1 CLPQRRLVWADH
13 LRAAMGGLDREL
25 QGAREPPPLAD
36 AAGRRAGHPCGR
48 ADRRPCR
55 AATGVDREHGRRCA
69 ADLRL
74 RRRRRD
80 PGRGPGVRGRGHPAL
95 DAREAAARTRTGAV
109 ISPAMDDPREFFE
122 TLESRVDPSKAAGL
136 TAKYLFEIEG
146 AGNWTVDVDDGKVS
160 VSENGGDADCTIS
173 TSSETFMKIANG
185 EQNPT
190 AAYMSGKLKVK
201 GDMGQAMKL
210 QKLF

>member
-1 CLPQRRLVWADH
+1 
-13 LRAAMGGLDREL
+13 
-25 QGAREPPPLAD
+25 
-36 AAGRRAGHPCGR
+36 
-48 ADRRPCR
+48 
-55 AATGVDREHGRRCA
+55 
-69 ADLRL
+69 
-74 RRRRRD
+74 
-80 PGRGPGVRGRGHPAL
+80 
-95 DAREAAARTRTGAV
+95 
-109 ISPAMDDPREFFE
+109 MDNPREFFE

-136 TAKYLFEIEG
+136 TAKYRFEIEG

-173 TSSETFMKIANG
+173 SSSDTFMQIANG